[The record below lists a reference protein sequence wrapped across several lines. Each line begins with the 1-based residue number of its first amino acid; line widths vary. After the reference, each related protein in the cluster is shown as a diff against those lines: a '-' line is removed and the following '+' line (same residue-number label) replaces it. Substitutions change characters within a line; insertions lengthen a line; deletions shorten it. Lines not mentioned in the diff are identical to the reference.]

1 MYACFW
7 ITKHHLTA
15 VSQEVLFISAEVDL
29 YKTIFSFL
37 VVFSS
42 QDGRMLGTLTNLTFP
57 PPSCFKPL
65 KMEAILSTP
74 GQYEVDEE
82 VVIKT
87 IKRFVASHEKLGK
100 ASLIVFENVLKIFS
114 FFSQFLGFILLR
126 FFI

>member
-57 PPSCFKPL
+57 PPSCFKLL
-65 KMEAILSTP
+65 KMEVTSITLDR
-74 GQYEVDEE
+74 YEVGEE
-82 VVIKT
+82 AVIKT
-87 IKRFVASHEKLGK
+87 IKRCVAL
-100 ASLIVFENVLKIFS
+100 
-114 FFSQFLGFILLR
+114 
-126 FFI
+126 